1 MAYDEAVPFDTFYA
15 RLIELRD
22 TVFIPNERRVQELG
36 VIPDDILEQIRD
48 AGLFAISIPGAYGGR
63 GYTMEEQVKTHF
75 VLCQA
80 SAVYRARVSTTI
92 GLGSQP
98 VLDHGTEEQKKRY
111 LPALAA
117 GEMTA
122 AFALTEPDA
131 GSDAA
136 AITTTAT
143 ADGNGWILNGTK
155 RFITN
160 ARQADVF
167 LVMARTGDADSGA
180 RGISAFLVPAGT
192 PGLTIGEADA
202 KMGQAASLTA
212 EVYFEACRAEGDSL
226 LGSQGNGFKV
236 ALRGINH
243 ARLHIGATCV
253 GQAIRLTKEAF
264 AYAHQ
269 RQQFGVPIAEHQLI
283 QAMLADC
290 RAETLAAKSMVLE
303 TARKF
308 DAGTIPIG
316 DIACCKYFASEMLG
330 RVADRAVQIHGG
342 QGYMQSSDVEWMYRD
357 ARLFRI
363 YEGTSQIQQGLI
375 AKEMARAGDVGLW
388 E

>member
-1 MAYDEAVPFDTFYA
+1 MSYDPDVPFDDFYA

-22 TVFIPNERRVQELG
+22 TVLIPNERRVRELAE
-36 VIPDDILEQIRD
+36 IPDDILELIRD
-48 AGLFAISIPGAYGGR
+48 IGLFAISIPRQYGGR

-98 VLDHGTEEQKKRY
+98 ILDHGTEDQKQRY
-111 LPALAA
+111 LPKLAA

-122 AFALTEPDA
+122 SFALTEPEA

-136 AITTTAT
+136 ALSTTAT
-143 ADGNGWILNGTK
+143 PDGNGWRLNGTK

-160 ARQADVF
+160 SRQADVF
-167 LVMARTGDADSGA
+167 LVMARTDDGDRGA

-192 PGLTIGEADA
+192 PGLSVGEADA
-202 KMGQAASLTA
+202 KMGQEASQTA
-212 EVYFEACRAEGDSL
+212 EVYFEDCRAEGDSMV
-226 LGSQGNGFKV
+226 GTEGNGFKV

-253 GQAIRLTKEAF
+253 AQAIRLTKEAYR
-264 AYAHQ
+264 YAHG
-269 RQQFGVPIAEHQLI
+269 RQQFGQAIAEHQLV

-290 RAETLAAKSMVLE
+290 RAETLAARSMVLE
-303 TARKF
+303 TARTF
-308 DAGTIPIG
+308 DTGTIPIG
-316 DIACCKYFASEMLG
+316 DIACCKYFASEMLC

-342 QGYMQSSDVEWMYRD
+342 QGYMQSSDVEWLYRD

-375 AKEMARAGDVGLW
+375 AKEMAKAGDVGLW